1 MAESAAIRALR
12 AMDLIPYILEN
23 PGISISNLSEKFSVS
38 EKQIE
43 SDLQLIFLCGLPG
56 YTPYELID
64 IVFED
69 GTVTIVDPQVLSRP
83 RRFSKTELIS
93 ICIGLKII
101 SELDSNDSSRTSRIR
116 DLLRKLSPENIIEP
130 RGVLQ
135 NEYQSNFVSTI
146 SEAIVKRNLLEITYT
161 SRSKDET
168 TSRSIAPL
176 SIFIENGNSYLSAVD
191 VAKQA
196 ERVFRLDLLQSCVM
210 KNEKVPALIPVE
222 EKSLFAEI
230 MIDERNR
237 SFIEENSSI
246 ISEIKSVKN
255 HKFVTIKIEGY
266 EWLIKTILS
275 MSPDLSVIKPSE
287 LKHQITSRASEI
299 LALYAQYSP

>member
-93 ICIGLKII
+93 ICIW
-101 SELDSNDSSRTSRIR
+101 
-116 DLLRKLSPENIIEP
+116 LS
-130 RGVLQ
+130 
-135 NEYQSNFVSTI
+135 
-146 SEAIVKRNLLEITYT
+146 
-161 SRSKDET
+161 D
-168 TSRSIAPL
+168 
-176 SIFIENGNSYLSAVD
+176 
-191 VAKQA
+191 
-196 ERVFRLDLLQSCVM
+196 
-210 KNEKVPALIPVE
+210 
-222 EKSLFAEI
+222 
-230 MIDERNR
+230 
-237 SFIEENSSI
+237 
-246 ISEIKSVKN
+246 
-255 HKFVTIKIEGY
+255 
-266 EWLIKTILS
+266 
-275 MSPDLSVIKPSE
+275 
-287 LKHQITSRASEI
+287 
-299 LALYAQYSP
+299 